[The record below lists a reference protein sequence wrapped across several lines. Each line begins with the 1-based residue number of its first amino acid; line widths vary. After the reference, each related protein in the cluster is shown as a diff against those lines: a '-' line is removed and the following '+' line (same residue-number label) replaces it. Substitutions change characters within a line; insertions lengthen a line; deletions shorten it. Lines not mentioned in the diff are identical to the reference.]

1 VAPAVVRHRRGPGAS
16 AETLDPP
23 RRCHTASIASEL
35 REAPPGNRKVAGGQ
49 RVDAPY
55 VPYKNARARGGEE
68 GREGGSGEGRERERG
83 GRGGR
88 RRGGEWGSDA
98 GEEEAVRVGAM
109 EVAEVSGPFVGC
121 K

>member
-1 VAPAVVRHRRGPGAS
+1 VSTRRTYLIKTRARAEARRG
-16 AETLDPP
+16 E
-23 RRCHTASIASEL
+23 
-35 REAPPGNRKVAGGQ
+35 K
-49 RVDAPY
+49 
-55 VPYKNARARGGEE
+55 GEV
-68 GREGGSGEGRERERG
+68 GRRERERERERGG

>member
-1 VAPAVVRHRRGPGAS
+1 
-16 AETLDPP
+16 
-23 RRCHTASIASEL
+23 
-35 REAPPGNRKVAGGQ
+35 VAGGQ

-55 VPYKNARARGGEE
+55 VPYKNAREGRRGGERRGE
-68 GREGGSGEGRERERG
+68 RGGERGGG

-88 RRGGEWGSDA
+88 RRGGEWESDA

-109 EVAEVSGPFVGC
+109 EVAGVSGPFVGC